1 MDSRLAQFAALSQ
14 KDKAPA
20 YLSLVS
26 ETLARQDQSLIA
38 TDLHTLVETVAQ
50 DGGIVV
56 GRQVLSELVRNL
68 GTGSISDHALR
79 KRVVEDTLATLQPR
93 IVSYEEQV
101 RWYDLPLKM

>member
-1 MDSRLAQFAALSQ
+1 MDSRLTQFAALNQ

-26 ETLARQDQSLIA
+26 EILTRQDQSLIA
-38 TDLHTLVETVAQ
+38 PDLHTLVETVVQ
-50 DGGIVV
+50 DVGIVV

-68 GTGSISDHALR
+68 GTGSISDHNLR
-79 KRVVEDTLATLQPR
+79 KRIVKETLNTLQPR

-101 RWYDLPLKM
+101 RLCDCP

>member
-1 MDSRLAQFAALSQ
+1 MDSRLAQFTALSQ

-26 ETLARQDQSLIA
+26 EILARQDQSVIA
-38 TDLHTLVETVAQ
+38 SDLHTLVETVVQ

-68 GTGSISDHALR
+68 GTGSISNHDLR
-79 KRVVEDTLATLQPR
+79 KRVVEETLATLQPR

-101 RWYDLPLKM
+101 CFV

>member
-1 MDSRLAQFAALSQ
+1 MDSRLAQFAALNQ

-26 ETLARQDQSLIA
+26 EILARQDQSLTA
-38 TDLHTLVETVAQ
+38 LDLHTLVETVVQ
-50 DGGIVV
+50 DAGIVV

-68 GTGSISDHALR
+68 GTGSISLHNLR
-79 KRVVEDTLATLQPR
+79 KRVVEETLNTLQPR

-101 RWYDLPLKM
+101 RLYDCP